1 MLPLRDTEERGNI
14 VPRSPCQ
21 DELETLLKDLL
32 ILRFRHN
39 FVLNSNSL
47 ASRVIKFYVNIEIL
61 FDRYS
66 FIYIYRLMRKFSH

>member
-32 ILRFRHN
+32 IP
-39 FVLNSNSL
+39 
-47 ASRVIKFYVNIEIL
+47 ASDTTLY
-61 FDRYS
+61 
-66 FIYIYRLMRKFSH
+66 